1 MSKRASA
8 SFEDIDI
15 RDNYLHMTPEA
26 KSQMTP
32 EARTRNGQSSL
43 SQAGQSAATG
53 HTLTTTQG
61 VVNPGFQLNEGQIRK
76 KGKQQVFLTW

>member
-43 SQAGQSAATG
+43 SQAGQSATG
-53 HTLTTTQG
+53 PSLTTTQG

-76 KGKQQVFLTW
+76 KGKQQVFPTW